1 MSYQVLARKWRPRSF
16 DQVVGQQHV
25 LQALVNALDNNRLH
39 HAYLFSGT
47 RGVGKTSIARL
58 LAKALNCEQSVSA
71 QPCGVCQSCIEI
83 DQGNFVDL
91 IEIDAA
97 SKTKVEDTRDILDN
111 VQYKPSRGRY
121 KVYLID
127 EVHMLSRSSFNALL
141 KTLEEPPEHV
151 KFLFA
156 TTEAQKLPVTIL
168 SRCLQFNLKAI
179 SSDQIAQQLEHILQ
193 QEQVDFDLGALSLIA
208 NAADGSM
215 RDALSLTDQGIAF
228 GNGTLAIADVT
239 AMLGSL
245 ETGFSTELIMLAAQQ
260 DGDLLFSKIEELSQ
274 FAPDYDQLLKQM
286 SKDVHLAALS
296 QMVKSSARL
305 GDEPKAIVALA
316 AAVNA
321 EMLQLF
327 YHILLQ
333 GRKELAYAPDPRS
346 GFEMVLLRLIAF
358 MPKQAMPVSPEPSTD
373 DELDLLTSQQ
383 QGILQQA
390 KVLTATSAAQITP
403 AAKPDNTN
411 QVQETIIAPITSN
424 QIGMPNVGSHQVENE
439 SIAANPAGLVNQ
451 GVESAV
457 NVAKPDLNQASV
469 AIETNVTPV
478 SPEQEF
484 SEQDMLNMSYAMAEQ
499 EPSDHSQFSAPPAQD
514 VTPPPT
520 NNGQSSTG
528 ISDFL
533 AARKVLRSQV
543 SKEPEASVKKPQAV
557 KTTSSPKQS
566 RLSASADS
574 SLSHSS
580 LPQNDLVQN
589 DLAKNDLPQSDRH
602 NETNLAVPRHFEV
615 KSATQVTETRSTVA
629 AQNSQSTQA
638 MSVSGEMM
646 VDPATLLAPNTDDP
660 WSLLIDDMELTGRLR
675 LLAMQS
681 SYLKQALQV
690 NLLLRAEHRHLLA
703 ASASEQLEQKLQLYF
718 DADINLTVEIGSD
731 HQLTPDQLA
740 VNLHQ
745 QRLHLAQQ
753 CIGSDAS
760 VVQFEQQF
768 GAQVNIDSIN
778 YRKLKNI
785 I

>member
-179 SSDQIAQQLEHILQ
+179 SSDQIAKQLEHILQ

-296 QMVKSSARL
+296 QIVKSSARL

-358 MPKQAMPVSPEPSTD
+358 MPKPAMPVSREPSTD

-390 KVLTATSAAQITP
+390 KVLTATTAAQISP
-403 AAKPDNTN
+403 AVKPEHMH
-411 QVQETIIAPITSN
+411 QVHEAIIAPVTSSKISTASMGV
-424 QIGMPNVGSHQVENE
+424 QQPVTQSFNE
-439 SIAANPAGLVNQ
+439 SAPASSAGLENQRVEPAGNIAKPVVNQ
-451 GVESAV
+451 S
-457 NVAKPDLNQASV
+457 SV
-469 AIETNVTPV
+469 AIETNVEQE
-478 SPEQEF
+478 SSEQEF
-484 SEQDMLNMSYAMAEQ
+484 SEQDMLNMSYAMAEEEQ
-499 EPSDHSQFSAPPAQD
+499 GDHHQFSAEPVQDIAPPAAND
-514 VTPPPT
+514 
-520 NNGQSSTG
+520 GQSSTG

-533 AARKVLRSQV
+533 AARKVLRSKV
-543 SKEPEASVKKPQAV
+543 SKEPESSVKKPLAV
-557 KTTSSPKQS
+557 KTPSSPKQS
-566 RLSASADS
+566 RLSARADS
-574 SLSHSS
+574 SLPQSDIPQRD
-580 LPQNDLVQN
+580 LPQNDL
-589 DLAKNDLPQSDRH
+589 AKSDRQ
-602 NETNLAVPRHFEV
+602 NQTQLTAPQHFEIKPAARV
-615 KSATQVTETRSTVA
+615 TDTRTTAVGQNYQPTQGVSA
-629 AQNSQSTQA
+629 
-638 MSVSGEMM
+638 SGEMV

-681 SYLKQALQV
+681 SYLKQEQQV
-690 NLLLRAEHRHLLA
+690 SLLLRSEHRHLLA
-703 ASASEQLEQKLQLYF
+703 ASASEQLEQKLRLHF
-718 DADINLTVEIGSD
+718 SADINLTVEIGSD
-731 HQLTPDQLA
+731 QQLTPDQLA

-745 QRLHLAQQ
+745 QRLGLAQQ

-760 VVQFEQQF
+760 VAQFEQKF
-768 GAQVNIDSIN
+768 GAQVNLESIN